1 MRLFL
6 LLLSLFATTVSSDE
20 KPRQP
25 YYDWGRCPF
34 EGCTYQAWTTKKEVI
49 IRAEPSSTAKELFR
63 LHRGQQVEGVT
74 GVVIT
79 EKAGIVEILR
89 PVKLGY
95 SKEGKGPLFNMKAGE
110 KIYLLGWVGE
120 GDGLFWYKG
129 KTYILDYDYARKE
142 IRYGS
147 SPQNQ
152 WWVKIRDQQGR
163 EGWVAEAKN
172 FAHMD
177 RFE

>member
-1 MRLFL
+1 
-6 LLLSLFATTVSSDE
+6 
-20 KPRQP
+20 
-25 YYDWGRCPF
+25 
-34 EGCTYQAWTTKKEVI
+34 
-49 IRAEPSSTAKELFR
+49 
-63 LHRGQQVEGVT
+63 
-74 GVVIT
+74 
-79 EKAGIVEILR
+79 
-89 PVKLGY
+89 
-95 SKEGKGPLFNMKAGE
+95 MKAGE

-142 IRYGS
+142 VRYGP